1 MVYYNWE
8 ASRISDGV
16 QQQEEP
22 IYEQY
27 STVAIGYEPKS
38 SAARTADCLG
48 SDIITTWVGIFV
60 QSPPLASSNIM
71 EKSYNL
77 SKSVSSRF
85 CIQLK

>member
-22 IYEQY
+22 IYEQH